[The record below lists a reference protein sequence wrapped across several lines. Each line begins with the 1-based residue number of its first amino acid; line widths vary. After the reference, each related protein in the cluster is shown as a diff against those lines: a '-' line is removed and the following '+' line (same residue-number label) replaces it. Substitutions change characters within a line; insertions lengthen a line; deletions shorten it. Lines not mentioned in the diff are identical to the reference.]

1 MLKKIKKKFYLFLSF
16 LVLASCNTSEKF
28 QTHESGLK
36 YKFIVHNKNGIKP
49 EIGDILVLNMKYS
62 TEDDSLLF
70 NTREFTRK
78 YHTQMKEPSH
88 EGGSIE
94 DAFAM
99 MSVGDSARFL
109 IDAQSFFQ
117 KTRKSDIPPYIKPGS
132 KLIFDIKLVNIQSI
146 EEFEEE
152 RRAIRH
158 SNENEQEEMKILN
171 AYLERANINVEPFNS
186 GLYYIEEVKG
196 TGKQAEF
203 GKTLIVHYTGT
214 FIDGKVF
221 DSTLRHNEPLTF
233 ILGEKEKIQ
242 WEEGIAKMKEGGRS
256 KLIIPSHLA
265 YGGTQTGPIPPYST
279 LIFEV
284 ELLEVKN

>member
-1 MLKKIKKKFYLFLSF
+1 MLNKVKKEIYLFLSF
-16 LVLASCNTSEKF
+16 LVLASCNNSEKF

-99 MSVGDSARFL
+99 MCIGDSARFL
-109 IDAQSFFQ
+109 IDAQYFFQ
-117 KTRKSDIPPYIKPGS
+117 KTRKINLPPHIKPGS
-132 KLIFDIKLVNIQSI
+132 KLIFDIKLVGIQSI

-158 SNENEQEEMKILN
+158 SNKNEQEEMKILN
-171 AYLERANINVEPFNS
+171 AYLERANISVEPFNS

-221 DSTLRHNEPLTF
+221 YSTLRRNEPLTF

-242 WEEGIAKMKEGGRS
+242 WEEGIAKMKEGGIA

-265 YGGTQTGPIPPYST
+265 YDSTQTGPIPPYST

-284 ELLEVKN
+284 ELLEVK